1 MERQKAKPIIVTNID
16 GLLIE
21 NKAFIEPHKAWFE
34 RAIKKTKDNSLKKW
48 VGKEDYF
55 IGVNEAMEKILPHA
69 SKEEKTYQARKW
81 YQKDVIK
88 YIKSHSEVV
97 KKDIAKRLV
106 LLKEKYRLILVTSN
120 TKDYINKILKT
131 SNLEGI
137 YYTII
142 ASKTEQEPDKEEL
155 IGELIKKYGKP
166 KYYLTGKPEDKIN
179 TKFEK
184 LEIKVVG
191 IKNIDEI
198 F

>member
-1 MERQKAKPIIVTNID
+1 MEKQKKKPIIATNID

-21 NKAFIEPHKAWFE
+21 NKAFTEPHKAWFE
-34 RAIKKTKDNSLKKW
+34 RAIKKAKDDSLKKW
-48 VGKEDYF
+48 IGREDYF
-55 IGVNEAMEKILPHA
+55 IGVNEAMEKILPNS
-69 SKEEKTYQARKW
+69 SKEERTYQARKW
-81 YQKDVIK
+81 YQKDVVK
-88 YIKSHSEVV
+88 YIKYHPEVI
-97 KKDIAKRLV
+97 KKDTAKRLM

-137 YYTII
+137 YDTII
-142 ASKTEQEPDKEEL
+142 ASKTEEEPDKEEL

-184 LEIKVVG
+184 LEIKVRG
-191 IKNIDEI
+191 INDIDEI
-198 F
+198 Y